1 MQNVSTSNPLTR
13 LVLQNNPNAIKTN
26 YAPFVNQNTNNAIVA
41 QTTTQ
46 QNKTNIKLPTN
57 IDTGKVLNFAFSLS
71 MLIIMGITLKNSS
84 KVNEKLNSFGTQIAD
99 FTAKNQP
106 KTQNIASNELTK
118 IQNLISKLTSDVEAL
133 NLKNSTDTTKYVTAL
148 EDLIN
153 KLGNIQA
160 SNLKNATDTTKY
172 IATLED
178 LINKL
183 TNINLSTKNN
193 QSIDFDE
200 ITKILSTAIKAIEDN
215 SLKAQSSLS
224 QTAETAMQKL
234 NTANQAQIDAYTAK
248 LSEII
253 DKSANLSNTAQSLQK
268 IELEFQESIEKLSKI
283 SPQEAINAIQK
294 YTQKA
299 LDDIAK
305 STNITEKEKQKLLQ
319 NIENSANATI
329 SAITEKIKIADKN
342 LETSIENKLEK
353 GLSQIQETL
362 QSAQKTAAEI
372 KEGQNAQKTITQIQ
386 EVQNMPQKT
395 DGLNSISFKV
405 DEKTSTSVAYNK
417 TTNEKFNGTI
427 TDTLKSGKPISL
439 TFENGLLQES
449 VLGDEKSGN
458 FIKKTYTRIHP
469 ENSSIEENLKIEIT
483 DSSPIIKILN
493 RSKLKQSKNTSQDKM
508 ISIILKDTASKIKN
522 EIMKLT
528 KKGENITLIKTIDN
542 NNTRIFK
549 KENEKTSETIKRG
562 VQGIFKKTNDGY
574 NFYGLNTSA

>member
-71 MLIIMGITLKNSS
+71 MLAIMGITLKNSS
-84 KVNEKLNSFGTQIAD
+84 KVNEKLNSFGAQIAD
-99 FTAKNQP
+99 FAAKNQP
-106 KTQNIASNELTK
+106 IAQNTISDELIK
-118 IQNLISKLTSDVEAL
+118 LQNTISKLNGDIQAL
-133 NLKNSTDTTKYVTAL
+133 NLKNT
-148 EDLIN
+148 
-153 KLGNIQA
+153 
-160 SNLKNATDTTKY
+160 TDTTKY

-183 TNINLSTKNN
+183 ANINPSTTNN
-193 QSIDFDE
+193 QNIDFDE
-200 ITKILSTAIKAIEDN
+200 IGKILTTAIRAVQDS
-215 SLKAQSSLS
+215 SLKAQNSLN

-234 NTANQAQIDAYTAK
+234 NTANQAQINAYTAK

-528 KKGENITLIKTIDN
+528 KKGENITLIKTVDN

>member
-26 YAPFVNQNTNNAIVA
+26 YTPFINQNVNNAIVP
-41 QTTTQ
+41 QGSIE

-71 MLIIMGITLKNSS
+71 MLIIMGITVKNSS
-84 KVNEKLNSFGTQIAD
+84 KVNEKLNSFGAQIAD
-99 FTAKNQP
+99 FAAKNQP
-106 KTQNIASNELTK
+106 KAQNTISDELIK
-118 IQNLISKLTSDVEAL
+118 LQNTISKLNGDIQAL
-133 NLKNSTDTTKYVTAL
+133 NLKNT
-148 EDLIN
+148 
-153 KLGNIQA
+153 
-160 SNLKNATDTTKY
+160 TDTTKY

-183 TNINLSTKNN
+183 ANINPSTTNN
-193 QSIDFDE
+193 QNIDFDE
-200 ITKILSTAIKAIEDN
+200 IGKILTTAIRAVQDS
-215 SLKAQSSLS
+215 SLKAQNSLN

-234 NTANQAQIDAYTAK
+234 NTANQAQINAYTAK

-283 SPQEAINAIQK
+283 SPQEAIKAIQK

-405 DEKTSTSVAYNK
+405 DEKTTTSVAYNK

-528 KKGENITLIKTIDN
+528 KKGENITLIKTVDN

>member
-57 IDTGKVLNFAFSLS
+57 IDTGKVLNFAFSLF
-71 MLIIMGITLKNSS
+71 MLIIMGITVKNSS
-84 KVNEKLNSFGTQIAD
+84 KVNEKLNSFGAQIAD

-106 KTQNIASNELTK
+106 KAQNTISDELTK
-118 IQNLISKLTSDVEAL
+118 LQNTISKLNGDIQAL
-133 NLKNSTDTTKYVTAL
+133 NLKNT
-148 EDLIN
+148 
-153 KLGNIQA
+153 
-160 SNLKNATDTTKY
+160 TDTTKY

-183 TNINLSTKNN
+183 ANINPSTTNN
-193 QSIDFDE
+193 QNIDFDE
-200 ITKILSTAIKAIEDN
+200 IGKILTTAIRAVQDS
-215 SLKAQSSLS
+215 SLKAQNSLN

-283 SPQEAINAIQK
+283 SPQEAIKAIKK

-342 LETSIENKLEK
+342 LETFIENKLEK

-528 KKGENITLIKTIDN
+528 KKGENITLIKTVDN

>member
-99 FTAKNQP
+99 FAAKNQP
-106 KTQNIASNELTK
+106 KAQNTISDELTK

-183 TNINLSTKNN
+183 TNINLSTTNN
-193 QSIDFDE
+193 QNIDFDE

-224 QTAETAMQKL
+224 QTAEAAMQKL
-234 NTANQAQIDAYTAK
+234 NTANQAQINAYTAK

-528 KKGENITLIKTIDN
+528 KKGENITLIKTVDN

>member
-26 YAPFVNQNTNNAIVA
+26 YTPFINQNVNNAIVP
-41 QTTTQ
+41 QGSIE

-57 IDTGKVLNFAFSLS
+57 INKEKLLNFAFSLS
-71 MLIIMGITLKNSS
+71 MLIIMGITVKNSS
-84 KVNEKLNSFGTQIAD
+84 KVNEKLNSFGAQIAD
-99 FTAKNQP
+99 FAAKNQP
-106 KTQNIASNELTK
+106 KAQNTISDELIK
-118 IQNLISKLTSDVEAL
+118 LQNTISKLNGDIQAL
-133 NLKNSTDTTKYVTAL
+133 NLKNT
-148 EDLIN
+148 
-153 KLGNIQA
+153 
-160 SNLKNATDTTKY
+160 TDTTKY

-183 TNINLSTKNN
+183 ANINPSTTNN
-193 QSIDFDE
+193 QNIDFDE
-200 ITKILSTAIKAIEDN
+200 IGKILTTAIRAVQDS
-215 SLKAQSSLS
+215 SLKAQNSLN

-234 NTANQAQIDAYTAK
+234 NTANQAQINAYTAK

-283 SPQEAINAIQK
+283 SPQEAIKAIQK

-528 KKGENITLIKTIDN
+528 KKGENIT
-542 NNTRIFK
+542 
-549 KENEKTSETIKRG
+549 
-562 VQGIFKKTNDGY
+562 
-574 NFYGLNTSA
+574 

>member
-26 YAPFVNQNTNNAIVA
+26 YTPFINQNVNNAIVP
-41 QTTTQ
+41 QGSIE

-57 IDTGKVLNFAFSLS
+57 IDTRNMLNFAFSLS
-71 MLIIMGITLKNSS
+71 MLAIMGITLKNSS
-84 KVNEKLNSFGTQIAD
+84 KVNEKLNSFGAQIAD
-99 FTAKNQP
+99 FAAKNQP
-106 KTQNIASNELTK
+106 KAQNTISDELIKLQST
-118 IQNLISKLTSDVEAL
+118 ISKLNGDIQAL
-133 NLKNSTDTTKYVTAL
+133 NLKNT
-148 EDLIN
+148 
-153 KLGNIQA
+153 
-160 SNLKNATDTTKY
+160 TDTTKY

-183 TNINLSTKNN
+183 ANINPSTTNN
-193 QSIDFDE
+193 QNIDFDE
-200 ITKILSTAIKAIEDN
+200 IGKILTTAIRAVQDS
-215 SLKAQSSLS
+215 SLKAQNSLN

-234 NTANQAQIDAYTAK
+234 NTANQAQINAYTAK

-342 LETSIENKLEK
+342 SETSIENKLEK

-528 KKGENITLIKTIDN
+528 KKGENITLIKTVDN

>member
-13 LVLQNNPNAIKTN
+13 LVLQSNPNAIKTN
-26 YAPFVNQNTNNAIVA
+26 YTPFINQNVNNAIVP
-41 QTTTQ
+41 QGSIE

-57 IDTGKVLNFAFSLS
+57 INKEKLLNFAFSLS
-71 MLIIMGITLKNSS
+71 MLIIMGITVKNSS
-84 KVNEKLNSFGTQIAD
+84 KVNEKLNSFGAQIAD

-106 KTQNIASNELTK
+106 KAQNTISDELTK
-118 IQNLISKLTSDVEAL
+118 LQNTISKLNGDIQAL
-133 NLKNSTDTTKYVTAL
+133 NLKNTTDTTKYIATL
-148 EDLIN
+148 EDLIS
-153 KLGNIQA
+153 KLRNIQA
-160 SNLKNATDTTKY
+160 SNLKNTTDTTKY

-183 TNINLSTKNN
+183 ANINPSTTNN
-193 QSIDFDE
+193 QNIDFDE
-200 ITKILSTAIKAIEDN
+200 IGKILTTAIRAVQDS
-215 SLKAQSSLS
+215 SLKAQNSLN

-234 NTANQAQIDAYTAK
+234 NTANQAQINAYTAK

-283 SPQEAINAIQK
+283 SPQEAIDAIQK

-329 SAITEKIKIADKN
+329 SAITEKIKIADRN

-528 KKGENITLIKTIDN
+528 KKGENITLIKTVDN

>member
-1 MQNVSTSNPLTR
+1 M
-13 LVLQNNPNAIKTN
+13 
-26 YAPFVNQNTNNAIVA
+26 
-41 QTTTQ
+41 
-46 QNKTNIKLPTN
+46 
-57 IDTGKVLNFAFSLS
+57 
-71 MLIIMGITLKNSS
+71 
-84 KVNEKLNSFGTQIAD
+84 
-99 FTAKNQP
+99 
-106 KTQNIASNELTK
+106 
-118 IQNLISKLTSDVEAL
+118 
-133 NLKNSTDTTKYVTAL
+133 
-148 EDLIN
+148 
-153 KLGNIQA
+153 
-160 SNLKNATDTTKY
+160 
-172 IATLED
+172 
-178 LINKL
+178 
-183 TNINLSTKNN
+183 
-193 QSIDFDE
+193 
-200 ITKILSTAIKAIEDN
+200 
-215 SLKAQSSLS
+215 
-224 QTAETAMQKL
+224 
-234 NTANQAQIDAYTAK
+234 
-248 LSEII
+248 
-253 DKSANLSNTAQSLQK
+253 
-268 IELEFQESIEKLSKI
+268 
-283 SPQEAINAIQK
+283 
-294 YTQKA
+294 
-299 LDDIAK
+299 
-305 STNITEKEKQKLLQ
+305 
-319 NIENSANATI
+319 
-329 SAITEKIKIADKN
+329 
-342 LETSIENKLEK
+342 
-353 GLSQIQETL
+353 

-528 KKGENITLIKTIDN
+528 KKGENITLIKTVDN

>member
-26 YAPFVNQNTNNAIVA
+26 YTPFINQNTNNAIVA
-41 QTTTQ
+41 QTATQ
-46 QNKTNIKLPTN
+46 QNKTNKLPTN
-57 IDTGKVLNFAFSLS
+57 IDTRNMLNFAFSLS
-71 MLIIMGITLKNSS
+71 MLIIMGITVKNSS
-84 KVNEKLNSFGTQIAD
+84 KVNEKLNSFGAQIAD

-106 KTQNIASNELTK
+106 KAQDTILDELIKLQNT
-118 IQNLISKLTSDVEAL
+118 ISKLNGDIQAL
-133 NLKNSTDTTKYVTAL
+133 NLKNT
-148 EDLIN
+148 
-153 KLGNIQA
+153 
-160 SNLKNATDTTKY
+160 TDTTKY

-183 TNINLSTKNN
+183 ANINPSTTNN
-193 QSIDFDE
+193 QNIDFDE
-200 ITKILSTAIKAIEDN
+200 IGKILTTAIRAMQDS
-215 SLKAQSSLS
+215 SLKAQNSLN

-234 NTANQAQIDAYTAK
+234 NTANQAQINAYTAK

-283 SPQEAINAIQK
+283 SPQEAIDAIQK

-528 KKGENITLIKTIDN
+528 KKGENITLIKTVDN

>member
-26 YAPFVNQNTNNAIVA
+26 YTPFINQNVNNAIVP
-41 QTTTQ
+41 QGSIE

-57 IDTGKVLNFAFSLS
+57 INKEKLLNFAFSLS
-71 MLIIMGITLKNSS
+71 MLIIMGITVKNSS
-84 KVNEKLNSFGTQIAD
+84 KVNEKLNSFGAQIAD
-99 FTAKNQP
+99 FTAKNQS
-106 KTQNIASNELTK
+106 KAQNTISDELIK
-118 IQNLISKLTSDVEAL
+118 LQNTISKLNGDIQAL
-133 NLKNSTDTTKYVTAL
+133 NLKNT
-148 EDLIN
+148 
-153 KLGNIQA
+153 
-160 SNLKNATDTTKY
+160 TDTTKY

-183 TNINLSTKNN
+183 ANINPSTTNN
-193 QSIDFDE
+193 QNIDFDE
-200 ITKILSTAIKAIEDN
+200 IGKILTTAIRAVQDS
-215 SLKAQSSLS
+215 SLKAQNSLN

-234 NTANQAQIDAYTAK
+234 NTANQAQINAYTAK

-528 KKGENITLIKTIDN
+528 KKGENITLIKTVDN